1 MGLGSMLMTVLM
13 TLMMSK
19 MMMLL
24 LIVPSWGDEFA

>member
-24 LIVPSWGDEFA
+24 IVPSWGDEFA